1 MKKILSILLSFCI
14 LFGSISAASA
24 LDVELPKGLDSF
36 TAELSEMIN
45 EYDGDESDVALFSV
59 AEDTTNVSD
68 DSEGTNRLIVKSTR
82 NIDKLNCVDYVGG
95 YKDLYILQFANE
107 GDCNAA
113 LNYYSSL
120 SCVQYVQE
128 DGILEESA
136 IEETESVFNEAA
148 IGISSQYQSD
158 IFGYTKAKENMGT
171 EEVVIAVVDTGVAN
185 DHEYLTGRV
194 EPTGFDS
201 VYNESCYDKRGH
213 GTHVAGIIV
222 ANTKSNVKIK
232 PYKVIGDDG
241 TGTDTQLYLGIQA
254 AIEDGVDIINL
265 SLTRKGESEI
275 VHEAV
280 IEAYNA
286 GITVVAAAGN
296 DNVNLNETFYTPACF
311 DEVICVVNIDV
322 NKKRSS
328 TSNWRYNDTLSAP
341 GVDILSSYIGN
352 TYKVMSGTSMAA
364 PFISSCV
371 AYLFASGD
379 YYTPDEVYNTL
390 YANTQVG
397 ATASIHYVVPGQVIN
412 STSTC
417 ATPVFTYASGTFS
430 GYLNVKITCATPGA
444 TIMYRTSDMNSNT
457 YYEYTGPIRIEKNK
471 SFEAFAYCANYKT
484 SSSASASY
492 TKSDTDT
499 SMFIIDENDVLIGYT
514 GTATSVTV
522 PAYFDGGC
530 VSKIAASAFS
540 GNTNVK
546 RITLDKITTTIGEGA
561 FEGCTALT
569 SISGAG
575 ITTVEAEAF
584 KNCTS
589 LTTVTMSALLTI
601 GERAFSGCSALTS
614 LRLTKLNTIG
624 NYAFENSGLQTLTA
638 SKLTTIGDG
647 AFSNSLIKTA
657 SYSSVTSIGAKAFEN
672 CKNITEVSLT
682 NKVGYL
688 GEGAFENCKNLTT
701 VTLDGITGLSNDVFK
716 NCTAL
721 TSVTAES
728 LTKIGD
734 YTFSGCTSLSTF
746 SFYTLASIG
755 NYSFFGCK
763 SIKELKTTDFPELTT
778 IGDYAFAESGLENF
792 KIALATNIGYKAF
805 GDCAELQGVNLPAV
819 TEFDADILKGS
830 INLERLSLNKA
841 NAFDFGDGN
850 LASCFPNLTSFTGGF
865 SNVPDYFFDGC
876 SKLTTVE
883 LPTIEAVG
891 DYSFRG
897 TALIEIKINTNDL
910 GIGAFSN
917 MPYLESITFTTVE
930 TVDFSSFEGSTNVK
944 IVNLNN
950 VTTLP
955 DNFRC
960 YDIFP
965 KIEYF
970 KSSKVK
976 NVPDYA
982 FKGCT
987 NLYYYDFFDVVTIGE
1002 EAFRGTAV
1010 NRPYCPYIESVGE
1023 RAFADCTNLGYVA
1036 LIAPLPDLNMNI
1048 FENSEH
1054 TITELNLSAICYE
1067 EPEDIAKLNF
1077 QKFTNMHTINLYSQ
1091 RIIPANAFKGL
1102 PTLSQII
1109 VNACEEIGANAF
1121 ADCTALKTVDLTN
1134 VTTIGNGA
1142 FSGCTGLESFKADK
1156 VQDFAFDTFKGCT
1169 NLKTLSFNSLLE
1181 FPVDENGKFQL
1192 VGLDNLSSFSAN
1204 SIDVVPAYLLS
1215 ECKKLNTVSFTNA
1228 SEIGDY
1234 AFYDTALSSYN
1245 IPYVTVVGDY
1255 AFAGTNITTY
1265 DFNNLKTI
1273 GKYAFYDCDSL
1284 EEVFEAD
1291 ATSVGEGAFAN
1302 CDALAAISIE
1312 NAKNIPVNV
1321 VAGCPNVTYLELTQI
1336 TELPIEE
1343 DGSTYVSD
1351 KPNLNEFIAEYVS
1364 VVPDDYFRQNQLLSY
1379 ATLTNVEVIG
1389 DRAFMS
1395 TSLQEL
1401 PSGDMYSIGEYA
1413 FYGTG
1418 LTTAYTNCVEKVGDY
1433 AFSNCVSL
1441 TRAVIKN
1448 EHGTYELGEGVFQNC
1463 IKLNGVALYGED
1475 IELPAKTFKNCPKLT
1490 QVHNVST
1497 FSNSSVINRER
1508 FADIKAIGDEAFYGC
1523 SLMSLERIKIA
1534 DVEHIGANAFC
1545 DASVTF
1551 RDSSYV
1557 LPNLLSVDENGFG
1570 NLKFNS
1576 LALENIEVLKD
1587 VPDCNYV
1594 VIGSDIEE
1602 FSTDETDT
1610 IISSYEGS
1618 VVHDFCN
1625 ANGLNFRK
1633 YDGIENIF
1641 TDVDPLLAGY
1651 DYILSFDAIG
1661 FDCTYEWYACN
1672 KPDRSDAVLIET
1684 RLEDPRTID
1693 PIALFFDDFEENKY
1707 TYFYCVATSTEN
1719 GNVLKIESQ
1728 LCKNIFA
1735 TIRGIDDTFID
1746 FLEGGIFTNS
1756 LHNINTLDNIISV
1769 NGDIEVTPSYTTGDD
1784 NCYGTG
1790 TMIVIKNGDEYAN
1803 LGLTIIVYGDI
1814 NGDGVVDALD
1824 VSDIEKVANGH
1835 KEFSETENQYKC
1847 AADTDGSGSIDVND
1861 YQTAVNKALAS

>member
-68 DSEGTNRLIVKSTR
+68 DSERTNRLVVKSTR

-107 GDCNAA
+107 DDCNAA

-222 ANTKSNVKIK
+222 ANTKLNVKIK

-280 IEAYNA
+280 VDAHNA

-390 YANTQVG
+390 YANTKVG

-484 SSSASASY
+484 SGSASASY

-514 GTATSVTV
+514 GTATTVTV

-575 ITTVEAEAF
+575 ITTIEAEAF
-584 KNCTS
+584 KNCMS

-601 GERAFSGCSALTS
+601 GDRAFSGCSALTS
-614 LRLTKLNTIG
+614 LRLTKLNSIG
-624 NYAFENSGLQTLTA
+624 SYTFENSGLQTLTA
-638 SKLTTIGDG
+638 TKLTTIGDG

-721 TSVTAES
+721 TSVTADS
-728 LTKIGD
+728 LATVGNYTFAGCIALDTLSLPNLTAIGD
-734 YTFSGCTSLSTF
+734 YTC
-746 SFYTLASIG
+746 
-755 NYSFFGCK
+755 FGC
-763 SIKELKTTDFPELTT
+763 EGLKTLTLPELTT
-778 IGDYAFAESGLENF
+778 VGDYAFAQSGLESA
-792 KIALATNIGYKAF
+792 ALTSATTLGTKAL
-805 GDCAELQGVNLPAV
+805 GDCEFLTSVSLPSVTNFVAEALSSSDNINKLNL
-819 TEFDADILKGS
+819 K
-830 INLERLSLNKA
+830 KA
-841 NAFDFGDGN
+841 NTFDFGEGD
-850 LASCFPNLTSFTGGF
+850 LASCFPNLNTF
-865 SNVPDYFFDGC
+865 SCESMVEIPDYFFYNCD
-876 SKLTTVE
+876 KLSTVTLGDVTTIGDFAFSRSGVKE
-883 LPTIEAVG
+883 LVFNYATTFG
-891 DYSFRG
+891 D
-897 TALIEIKINTNDL
+897 
-910 GIGAFSN
+910 GAFSY
-917 MPYLESITFTTVE
+917 MPYLESINLKLPE
-930 TVDFSSFEGSTNVK
+930 SIDFSIFEGSTNVK
-944 IVNLNN
+944 GVTMKNL
-950 VTTLP
+950 LSFP
-955 DNFRC
+955 SGFRC
-960 YDIFP
+960 YNVFP
-965 KIEYF
+965 NIEYF
-970 KSSKVK
+970 QCDKITSVPNYTFRYCSSLTS
-976 NVPDYA
+976 
-982 FKGCT
+982 F
-987 NLYYYDFFDVVTIGE
+987 DFFNVEHVGY
-1002 EAFRGTAV
+1002 EAFCGTAI
-1010 NRPYCPYIESVGE
+1010 NDPYFSDVLSIGD
-1023 RAFADCTNLGYVA
+1023 RAFADCTNLGVFSVA
-1036 LIAPLPDLNMNI
+1036 GLSDINMNI

-1054 TITELNLSAICYE
+1054 TVTELNLNYITFE
-1067 EPEDIAKLNF
+1067 ESPNYGNLSF
-1077 QKFTNMHTINLYSQ
+1077 QKFTNLETIGINKLKE
-1091 RIIPANAFKGL
+1091 IPANAFKN
-1102 PTLSQII
+1102 LSKLNQIYMDG
-1109 VNACEEIGANAF
+1109 CETVGPYAF
-1121 ADCTALKTVDLTN
+1121 QNCTSLKTISLTN

-1181 FPVDENGKFQL
+1181 FPTDKNGKFQL
-1192 VGLDNLSSFSAN
+1192 IGLDNLSSFSAN

-1228 SEIGDY
+1228 GEIGDY

-1245 IPYVTVVGDY
+1245 IPYVTVIGDY
-1255 AFAGTNITTY
+1255 AFAGTNIATY
-1265 DFNNLKTI
+1265 DFNNLNSI

-1302 CDALAAISIE
+1302 CDALTAISIE

-1321 VAGCPNVTYLELTQI
+1321 VAGCPNITYLELTQI
-1336 TELPIEE
+1336 TELPVEE

-1364 VVPDDYFRQNQLLSY
+1364 VVPDDYFRNNPYLTY
-1379 ATLTNVEVIG
+1379 ATMSSVEDIG

-1395 TSLQEL
+1395 TSLKEL
-1401 PSGDMYSIGEYA
+1401 PSNDIYTIGDHS
-1413 FYGTG
+1413 FYGTA
-1418 LTTAYTNCVEKVGDY
+1418 LSTISFNCIESIGDY
-1433 AFSNCVSL
+1433 AFSNCTSL
-1441 TRAVIKN
+1441 KN
-1448 EHGTYELGEGVFQNC
+1448 ANIFNEYGAFELGEGTFANC
-1463 IKLNGVALYGED
+1463 AKLMGVALRSND
-1475 IELPAKTFKNCPKLT
+1475 IELPDKIFKNCPNLT
-1490 QVHNVST
+1490 QIHNKASFT
-1497 FSNSSVINRER
+1497 TSGTIKPEL
-1508 FADIKAIGDEAFYGC
+1508 FADIVSIGNEAFYGC
-1523 SLMSLERIKIA
+1523 SSMSLKRIKIS
-1534 DVEHIGANAFC
+1534 DVERIGDNAFQGTTITT
-1545 DASVTF
+1545 DNT
-1551 RDSSYV
+1551 DYI
-1557 LPNLLSVDENGFG
+1557 LPNLLSVGENGFG
-1570 NLKFNS
+1570 NSRFNS
-1576 LALENIEVLKD
+1576 LALENIEVLND
-1587 VPDCNYV
+1587 VPECNYV
-1594 VIGSDIEE
+1594 VIGSDIKE
-1602 FSTDETDT
+1602 FSCDSTET
-1610 IISSYEGS
+1610 IICANDDS
-1618 VVHDFCN
+1618 VVADFCKKN
-1625 ANGLNFRK
+1625 ALTNFRGYNSTDAFYTDIYSNIGMYTDYQLEFEPMGFNMK
-1633 YDGIENIF
+1633 YN
-1641 TDVDPLLAGY
+1641 
-1651 DYILSFDAIG
+1651 
-1661 FDCTYEWYACN
+1661 WYACN
-1672 KPDRSDAVLIET
+1672 NPDRSDAVLIGKNTEN
-1684 RLEDPRTID
+1684 PSFIVN
-1693 PIALFFDDFEENKY
+1693 PLFSNNNNENKY
-1707 TYFYCVATSTEN
+1707 RYFYCVATSTEN
-1719 GNVLKIESQ
+1719 GNELGIQSG
-1728 LCKNIFA
+1728 LHKNLFA
-1735 TIRGIDDTFID
+1735 TLRGTENTFID
-1746 FLEGGIFTNS
+1746 YSENLIYTDS
-1756 LHNINTLDNIISV
+1756 LNNLNTLDSIV
-1769 NGDIEVTPSYTTGDD
+1769 NVDGDILVTPSYSTDGVD
-1784 NCYGTG
+1784 CYGTG
-1790 TMIVIKNGDEYAN
+1790 TLIIYMNGGFPWLGQNIV
-1803 LGLTIIVYGDI
+1803 VYGDI

-1824 VSDIEKVANGH
+1824 VSKIEKASNGNS
-1835 KEFSETENQYKC
+1835 KEFDNKYCKI
-1847 AADTDGSGSIDVND
+1847 AADTDGSGSIDAID